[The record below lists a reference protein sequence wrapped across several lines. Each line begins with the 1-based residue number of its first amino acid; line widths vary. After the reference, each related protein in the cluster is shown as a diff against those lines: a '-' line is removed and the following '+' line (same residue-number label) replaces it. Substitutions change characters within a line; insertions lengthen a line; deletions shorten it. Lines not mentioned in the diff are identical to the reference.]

1 MRSIILIFY
10 DGAIFLM
17 SEIINSI
24 LNGKAKNAWSNYT
37 IYKIDEKGG
46 KRLEKVLKDFG
57 YNQKFLCFYDQLR
70 PIKIVNIFNKF
81 IF

>member
-1 MRSIILIFY
+1 MRSIILMFY
-10 DGAIFLM
+10 EGTIFLM

-24 LNGKAKNAWSNYT
+24 LNGKARNVWSNYT
-37 IYKIDEKGG
+37 IYKIDEKGR
-46 KRLEKVLKDFG
+46 KRLGKVLIDFG